1 MYSGKCLICELL
13 QLIQLQSR
21 AKMTRNVLSS
31 HQNAGKSDV
40 SVLVTTLKGLWEGDD
55 AYLNKILLVISITL
69 PGLMEVMGM
78 LLADEP
84 LEINSDDVSVK
95 P

>member
-1 MYSGKCLICELL
+1 MATLSVKNVNKRSPLSFVRLKRVVNVGLIP
-13 QLIQLQSR
+13 
-21 AKMTRNVLSS
+21 
-31 HQNAGKSDV
+31 
-40 SVLVTTLKGLWEGDD
+40 VLVTTLKGLWEGDD
-55 AYLNKILLVISITL
+55 AYLNKILLVVSITL
-69 PGLMEVMGM
+69 PGLMEVIGM